1 MPKKQKGKSNLKSTK
16 KSEIQKKKNLQIF
29 LLPAIIVLT
38 LIVFSNSI
46 NNDFVANWDDNVYI
60 FNNHHIQNLSWNSV
74 KAMFVTFHAGN
85 YHPFTTMIYAI
96 ELDSFGLDA
105 KSFHIINLIFHL
117 LNILL
122 VYKFIQLLTK
132 RIDAGLIVALL
143 FAIHPMH
150 VESVSWI
157 SELKDVLYAFFFL
170 SSLILYQLFLNKKYN
185 YKYLVFAFLLFAA
198 SCFSKSMAVTLPVVL
213 LLIDYFNSRKIDLKA
228 ILEKLPFFAVSIVFG
243 IVAINAQRASGTI
256 YDALPFSF
264 FDRIFLVSYSIVFY
278 IVKLF
283 APLNLCVVHFYPDST
298 GSLPIQY
305 YASSA
310 IILILIFGIIKSGS
324 FRKNIIFGSLFFLVT
339 VSLVIQI
346 IPVGQFIVAERYSYI
361 PYLGLFLIIGL
372 LYSKIAEAKTI
383 KLKKA
388 KPFALTIIIIYS
400 VIFAFGSYN
409 RNKVWENG
417 LTLFEDAI
425 EKNPEQAIVYATH
438 GNECLRVKDYKTA
451 ISDFSMAIKLMP
463 NYADAY
469 HNRGVSKY
477 NMKDLTGAI
486 EDYSMVIKL
495 QPKNPN
501 GYYSRGLAR
510 YEAKDQKGAIEDY
523 DKVIELV
530 GNYMEVFNNRGVS
543 KGILEDYE
551 GSILDFNKAIEV
563 DPNNAN
569 AYFNR
574 GNSELLLSKFDEACE
589 DYKKAVNLGHKG
601 AREMMESYCGKGV
614 GEGESL

>member
-1 MPKKQKGKSNLKSTK
+1 MSKKQKKTSNITA
-16 KSEIQKKKNLQIF
+16 EKKNKIQILF
-29 LLPAIIVLT
+29 LPTVIVLT

-46 NNDFVANWDDNVYI
+46 KNDFVANWDDNVYI
-60 FNNHHIQNLSWNSV
+60 FNNPHIQNLSWNSV

-96 ELDSFGLDA
+96 ELDSFGLNA
-105 KSFHIINLIFHL
+105 KSFHIVNLIFHL
-117 LNILL
+117 LNVLL
-122 VYKFIQLLTK
+122 VFKFIQLLTK
-132 RIDAGLIVALL
+132 RIDASVIVALF

-150 VESVSWI
+150 VESVSWV

-170 SSLILYQLFLNKKYN
+170 SSLILYQLFLNKKHN
-185 YKYLVFAFLLFAA
+185 YKYLVLAFLLFAA

-228 ILEKLPFFAVSIVFG
+228 ILEKLPFFAISIVFG
-243 IVAINAQRASGTI
+243 IIAINAQRASGTI

-283 APLNLCVVHFYPDST
+283 APINLCVVHFYPESS
-298 GSLPIQY
+298 GSLPMQY
-305 YASSA
+305 YASFV
-310 IILILIFGIIKSGS
+310 IILILIFGILKSGS
-324 FRKNIIFGSLFFLVT
+324 FRKTLIFGSMFFLVT
-339 VSLVIQI
+339 VSLVIQL

-361 PYLGLFLIIGL
+361 PYLGLFVIIGL
-372 LYSKIAEAKTI
+372 LYSKVADGKSI

-388 KPFALTIIIIYS
+388 KPYFLTILLIYS

-409 RNKVWENG
+409 RNKVWKNG
-417 LTLFEDAI
+417 LILFEDAI
-425 EKNPEQAIVYATH
+425 EKNPDQAIVHTTH
-438 GNECLRVKDYKTA
+438 GNECLRVQDYKNA
-451 ISDFSMAIKLMP
+451 ISDFSMAIKILP

-477 NMKDLTGAI
+477 NMKDHAGAI

-501 GYYSRGLAR
+501 GYYSRGLAK

-523 DKVIELV
+523 NKVIELV
-530 GNYMEVFNNRGVS
+530 GNYMEVYNNRGVS
-543 KGILEDYE
+543 KGMLEDYE
-551 GSILDFNKAIEV
+551 GSIKDFDKAIEV
-563 DPNNAN
+563 DPKNAN

-589 DYKKAVNLGHKG
+589 DYKKAVNLGHNG
-601 AREMMESYCGKGV
+601 AREMMEKYCGK
-614 GEGESL
+614 EGGG